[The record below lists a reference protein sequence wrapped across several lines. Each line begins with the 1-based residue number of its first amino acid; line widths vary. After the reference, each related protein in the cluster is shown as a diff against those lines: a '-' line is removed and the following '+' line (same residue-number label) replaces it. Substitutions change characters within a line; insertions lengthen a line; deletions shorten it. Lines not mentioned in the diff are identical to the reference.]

1 MDRGVFFGPDGEMAM
16 CTTLDDEA
24 LEVVIEGMSG
34 ALSETAGWIADGR
47 PGKG

>member
-1 MDRGVFFGPDGEMAM
+1 MVGVLLDRLLTVRV
-16 CTTLDDEA
+16 DDEA